1 MRAVPLE
8 NLPLNVLLI
17 VVSTTRARLFKEGL
31 GPAKITQTTSS
42 NPADLSKTIAQ
53 LKPDVIIMD
62 CENPD
67 ITIINNLKTAT
78 ADNPT
83 PIVMFVEGRDGSLA
97 KEAVRSG
104 ISAYIV
110 DGLLSG
116 RVQPVVE
123 IAIERFNILK
133 NLHSELEKS
142 KENLEAR
149 KVIERAKGLLMEKQG
164 ISESEAFISMRKLAM
179 TESIT
184 IKDVADKI
192 LSVASILGDN
202 F

>member
-1 MRAVPLE
+1 MKATPLE

-31 GPAKITQTTSS
+31 GSAKITQTTSA
-42 NPADLSKTIAQ
+42 NPTDLSKTITQ

-78 ADNPT
+78 SDNPT

-97 KEAVRSG
+97 REAVRSG
-104 ISAYIV
+104 ISV

-123 IAIERFNILK
+123 IAIERFKVLK
-133 NLHSELEKS
+133 DLHSELAKS
-142 KENLEAR
+142 KESLEAR

>member
-1 MRAVPLE
+1 MKATPLE

-31 GPAKITQTTSS
+31 GSAKITQTTSA
-42 NPADLSKTIAQ
+42 NPTDLSKTITQ

-78 ADNPT
+78 SDNPT

-97 KEAVRSG
+97 REAVRSG

-123 IAIERFNILK
+123 IAIERFKILK
-133 NLHSELEKS
+133 DLHSELAKS
-142 KENLEAR
+142 KESLEAR